1 MTPQACVA
9 VSFVRRL
16 VIRAGVA
23 RGNSVMSAALQALV
37 LGVTL
42 IYPGAQDPV
51 HTYCNTGAIEEPR
64 ELRPLE
70 EGITLA
76 PQSRVSVRKT
86 AKALFIRI
94 LKGEVLF
101 KRRVTRDYPVVVT
114 AGNAQITRI
123 EAVVCVGVEKE
134 RTVIAVLDGAIEMW
148 ALGPDRTRYA
158 MHEITLR
165 AGDRVEL
172 RQIGSDVVL
181 HFATNVSVGRGSCA
195 SAIRREA
202 REARVG
208 DSARFRSR

>member
-1 MTPQACVA
+1 MTPQACA
-9 VSFVRRL
+9 SLSFVRRL
-16 VIRAGVA
+16 VIRASVA

-42 IYPGAQDPV
+42 IHPGAQDPV
-51 HTYCNTGAIEEPR
+51 HTYCNTSVIDELR
-64 ELRPLE
+64 ELRSLE

-86 AKALFIRI
+86 AKALFIHI

-101 KRRVTRDYPVVVT
+101 RRRETIDYPIVVT

-134 RTVIAVLDGAIEMW
+134 RTVTAVLDGATEMW

-172 RQIGSDVVL
+172 TQIGSDVVL
-181 HFATNVSVGRGSCA
+181 HFATDASVGQGSCA
-195 SAIRREA
+195 NAIPRGA
-202 REARVG
+202 REARV
-208 DSARFRSR
+208 RR